1 MSDPE
6 QPIIFPDVTV
16 VSSNTTDYKVCG
28 NPDLVERVD
37 IQAKSKSPNVQAWV
51 YGYVDPTTNTYIH
64 SHEMEVKKGSF
75 L

>member
-1 MSDPE
+1 MTDPE
-6 QPIIFPDVTV
+6 QSIIFPDVTV

-37 IQAKSKSPNVQAWV
+37 IQMKAPGVQTVV
-51 YGYVDPTTNTYIH
+51 YGYVDSTTNTYLH
-64 SHEMEVKKGSF
+64 SHEMEVKRGDF

>member
-6 QPIIFPDVTV
+6 QSIIFPDVTI

-37 IQAKSKSPNVQAWV
+37 IQSKSSSVQTVV
-51 YGYVDPTTNTYIH
+51 YGYVDAATNTYIH

>member
-1 MSDPE
+1 MTDPE
-6 QPIIFPDVTV
+6 QSIIFPDVTV

-37 IQAKSKSPNVQAWV
+37 IQSKSPGVQTVV
-51 YGYVDPTTNTYIH
+51 YGYVDSTTNTYVH
-64 SHEMEVKKGSF
+64 SHEMEVKRGDF

>member
-6 QPIIFPDVTV
+6 QSIIFPDVTIV
-16 VSSNTTDYKVCG
+16 NSNTTDFKVCG

-37 IQAKSKSPNVQAWV
+37 IQSDLPQVQTWV

-64 SHEMEVKKGSF
+64 SHEMEVKKGTF

>member
-1 MSDPE
+1 MTDPE
-6 QPIIFPDVTV
+6 QSIIFPDVTV

-37 IQAKSKSPNVQAWV
+37 IQSKSPGVQTV
-51 YGYVDPTTNTYIH
+51 IYGYVDLTTNTYVH
-64 SHEMEVKKGSF
+64 SHEMEVKRGGF

>member
-6 QPIIFPDVTV
+6 QSIIFPDVTV
-16 VSSNTTDYKVCG
+16 INSNTTDYKVCG
-28 NPDLVERVD
+28 NPNLVERID
-37 IQAKSKSPNVQAWV
+37 IQSKSLRAQTWV

-64 SHEMEVKKGSF
+64 SHEMEVKEGTF